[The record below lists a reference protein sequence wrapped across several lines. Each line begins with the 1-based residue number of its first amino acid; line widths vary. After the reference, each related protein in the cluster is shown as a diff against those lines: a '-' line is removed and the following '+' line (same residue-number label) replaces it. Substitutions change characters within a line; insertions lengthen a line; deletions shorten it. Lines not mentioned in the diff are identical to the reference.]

1 MIGYIICGICLTLTA
16 SIIIRFKVKRSAR
29 IREYSDWQVGDRVC
43 TWNSDTLYTLLGW
56 ELDGFYIEKDDSTHK
71 IDWDKFHF
79 NKSAIWRR
87 NYQACEKAMGKDPG
101 FSCDLSA
108 SNRVT
113 GESIDGKHIDLLSEV
128 ECQVYLKQALD
139 SENYELAE
147 KIKKQM
153 QKYR

>member
-1 MIGYIICGICLTLTA
+1 MIGYIICGICLTITA
-16 SIIIRFKVKRSAR
+16 SIIIRSKVKRSAR

-101 FSCDLSA
+101 FSADLST
-108 SNRVT
+108 SKRVT

>member
-87 NYQACEKAMGKDPG
+87 
-101 FSCDLSA
+101 
-108 SNRVT
+108 
-113 GESIDGKHIDLLSEV
+113 ISEV

-147 KIKKQM
+147 TIKKQM